1 MRRSFAAS
9 YPSHSLPTGVLSVLV
24 HALFLA
30 LLFFG
35 LDWQNHPP
43 EPVQAELWSG
53 MPPPAKVVKAEP
65 VVPVVPVEP
74 ADETP
79 ASAPEP
85 EHVKKPAP
93 AIPAPTRASSSVTK
107 PDIATEREKK
117 TKDLVAKK
125 IEDELREIELKK
137 AQQDAKL
144 REIDREQKE
153 KQKSEAA
160 LKEQALKAQAQK
172 EQADEK
178 RLAQLQRDADAR
190 AAQTQS
196 DANINVL
203 KSFSER
209 IKAKIKSNTIVSPSV
224 TSGASATV
232 KFVVLPDGSVLEG
245 SIRVVQSSGQNAY
258 DESIKRAIIASQ
270 PLPLPDDL
278 VLRREL
284 RDLSITFTNI

>member
-1 MRRSFAAS
+1 
-9 YPSHSLPTGVLSVLV
+9 
-24 HALFLA
+24 
-30 LLFFG
+30 
-35 LDWQNHPP
+35 
-43 EPVQAELWSG
+43 
-53 MPPPAKVVKAEP
+53 
-65 VVPVVPVEP
+65 
-74 ADETP
+74 
-79 ASAPEP
+79 
-85 EHVKKPAP
+85 
-93 AIPAPTRASSSVTK
+93 VTK

-117 TKDLVAKK
+117 AKDLVAKK

-160 LKEQALKAQAQK
+160 LKEQTLKVQAQK
-172 EQADEK
+172 DQADEK

-245 SIRVVQSSGQNAY
+245 SVRVVQSSGQNAY

>member
-9 YPSHSLPTGVLSVLV
+9 YPSHSLPTGVLSALV
-24 HALFLA
+24 HAFFLA

-35 LDWQNHPP
+35 LEWQNHPP

-53 MPPPAKVVKAEP
+53 MPPPPAKVVKAEP
-65 VVPVVPVEP
+65 VAPVEP
-74 ADETP
+74 AQETP
-79 ASAPEP
+79 GPAAPEL
-85 EHVKKPAP
+85 ESVKPP
-93 AIPAPTRASSSVTK
+93 PRAIPAPVRAPSPVTK

-117 TKDLVAKK
+117 AKDLAAKK
-125 IEDELREIELKK
+125 MEDELREIELKK

-153 KQKSEAA
+153 KQKREAA
-160 LKEQALKAQAQK
+160 LKEQTLKTQAQK

-190 AAQTQS
+190 AAQTQL
-196 DANINVL
+196 DANANLL
-203 KSFSER
+203 KSYSER

-224 TSGASATV
+224 PSGASATV
-232 KFVVLPDGSVLEG
+232 KFIVLPDGSVLEG
-245 SIRVVQSSGQNAY
+245 SIKVVQSSGQNAY